1 MLYSVGIKSMENTKT
16 YFYKDKPIFGL
27 DIGFNSVKVMQ
38 SRPHGKHRQVLGYG
52 VGGFDSSAIKDSV
65 ILKHELIASAIHD
78 VFEKHLIGTI
88 STKRVALSIPASR
101 TYTRTMNLPLIS
113 DSELPEAVRLEAEQY
128 IPVPLD
134 DLYFDYQVIERSE
147 KGIELLAVATPK
159 KIVDSH
165 MELAAILGLEPI
177 AFDASIEAAG
187 RLFHIQGEANEIP
200 AVLVDFGSVSAD
212 LTIYDNTSIVTG
224 TIPCGGDMFTD
235 LIAKK
240 LSVNKQEAHLIKSKY
255 GIGKSK
261 KQSELLDVI
270 GPELNKLVRE
280 VKRMIRYYEERSG
293 STKKIGQVVTMGG
306 GANMPGVSDYL
317 TSSLRLPVRM
327 CDPWRN
333 FMLNKLQPPSNV
345 EKSLYMTVAGL
356 SLMEPKELFS

>member
-1 MLYSVGIKSMENTKT
+1 MLYLVGIKSMENTKT
-16 YFYKDKPIFGL
+16 YFYKDKALFGL
-27 DIGFNSVKVMQ
+27 DIGFNSLKVMQ
-38 SRPHGKHRQVLGYG
+38 SRPHGKQHQVLGYG

-65 ILKHELIASAIHD
+65 ILKHEQIAAAIWD
-78 VFEKHLIGTI
+78 AFNKNLIGTI
-88 STKRVALSIPASR
+88 NTRRVALSIPASR
-101 TYTRTMNLPLIS
+101 TYTRTMNLPVIA

-134 DLYFDYQVIERSE
+134 DLYFDYQVIDRSE

-165 MELAAILGLEPI
+165 MELAAILGLEPV
-177 AFDASIEAAG
+177 AFDTSIEAAG
-187 RLFHIQGEANEIP
+187 RLFHKQGDANDIP
-200 AVLVDFGSVSAD
+200 AVLIDFGTIAAD
-212 LTIYDNTSIVTG
+212 ITVHDKTSIVTG

-261 KQSELLDVI
+261 KQTEILDVLE
-270 GPELNKLVRE
+270 PELNKLVRE

-306 GANMPGVSDYL
+306 GANMPGVSDFL
-317 TSSLRLPVRM
+317 TSNLRIPVRM

-333 FMLNKLQPPSNV
+333 FILNKLQPPSNV

-356 SLMEPKELFS
+356 SLIEPKDLFL